1 LARKKRQAP
10 VNAAAPRIQ
19 SPEGEP
25 VHDIHA
31 ARITREMLVFL
42 ETENKR
48 LWTGTVDALR
58 TQQMGNPVG
67 QRRAVERFK
76 RAAGPLALDI
86 RLKPGKRGHCELTV
100 AAWTIWD
107 AAKGALVDPLRRDST
122 ATIAWLAVHLGH
134 RVGLG
139 RREHEWTGETNLLLT
154 YHACLRAAQRKG
166 VRTVPDLLTVLRD
179 LWIAF
184 ETRPD
189 GCRRLR
195 LADGSVAVL
204 ELDRSDA
211 SRWIVKTIL
220 SPSP

>member
-1 LARKKRQAP
+1 M
-10 VNAAAPRIQ
+10 NAAAPRIQ

-67 QRRAVERFK
+67 QRRAVEQFK

-107 AAKGALVDPLRRDST
+107 AAKGALVDPLRRELDGDDRLAGGASRPSRRPGP
-122 ATIAWLAVHLGH
+122 ARARMDRRDQPIADLP
-134 RVGLG
+134 RVPQS
-139 RREHEWTGETNLLLT
+139 
-154 YHACLRAAQRKG
+154 RAA
-166 VRTVPDLLTVLRD
+166 
-179 LWIAF
+179 
-184 ETRPD
+184 
-189 GCRRLR
+189 
-195 LADGSVAVL
+195 
-204 ELDRSDA
+204 
-211 SRWIVKTIL
+211 
-220 SPSP
+220 